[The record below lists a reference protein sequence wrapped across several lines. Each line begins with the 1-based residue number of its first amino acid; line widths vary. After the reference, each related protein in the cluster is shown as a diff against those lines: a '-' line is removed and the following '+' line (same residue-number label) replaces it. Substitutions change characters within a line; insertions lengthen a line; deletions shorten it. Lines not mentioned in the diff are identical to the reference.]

1 MANATRRYS
10 EKTIKVLFGSSGNQ
24 CAYPG
29 CTNPIVAP
37 ETEQSDAAVVAY
49 ICHIYAAAD
58 NGPRGKPYLTE
69 EERNAPDNLILLC
82 GHHHPI
88 VDKQH
93 ETYPANVLKSWK
105 KDHEARFGQ
114 NAAEVEKR
122 QAAIQQS
129 AYLQKLSDQKI
140 EEETQRLRKARFF
153 AGFQIIQA
161 ALTFAAQVDNA
172 ELAAGSSVVRSK
184 ALAWCARFLSQGETA
199 DRAHQLLDRSRLLG
213 TCEESSVAEAFINR
227 SALAAPEYVR
237 DYPYS
242 QVDLADEGRS

>member
-82 GHHHPI
+82 GHQHVDVALIDGARHEIDMAHRQRRCRPRRSTGI
-88 VDKQH
+88 VK
-93 ETYPANVLKSWK
+93 V
-105 KDHEARFGQ
+105 
-114 NAAEVEKR
+114 
-122 QAAIQQS
+122 
-129 AYLQKLSDQKI
+129 
-140 EEETQRLRKARFF
+140 
-153 AGFQIIQA
+153 
-161 ALTFAAQVDNA
+161 
-172 ELAAGSSVVRSK
+172 
-184 ALAWCARFLSQGETA
+184 
-199 DRAHQLLDRSRLLG
+199 
-213 TCEESSVAEAFINR
+213 
-227 SALAAPEYVR
+227 
-237 DYPYS
+237 
-242 QVDLADEGRS
+242 